1 METASP
7 ARPSIIPAILALL
20 VVFVF
25 GYLLYSDLNPTRTE
39 HTINPPI
46 EIIDPQELPPLTVIE
61 GNATPPNSE
70 KIIELEANV
79 FVENLSPTTHK
90 SVTVKEYQDQFVR
103 PNSLISLPSLEHRDT
118 TLQEL
123 ARDKN
128 IAADTPVTLNF
139 SIEERSQT
147 SLANLSNTIE
157 DHNETITIITTDGR
171 TLTASLAELLNRED
185 LVKNAEITLILLKQH
200 SVHTRFA
207 DIANIELSP
216 SQSLVAT
223 IEHGVQELSIN
234 DMIPDNAHDLDSLYY
249 LHRVTENDVQGLWGI
264 IQSGL
269 IDKFRQGLRLEGMS
283 QNKDLIQAVIPS
295 DADEKLSSGLSSFL
309 GKILDKKVDNSYIY
323 NIKTQG
329 VSFDARALHS
339 GQQLVIIRFS
349 PGELKQIYQFFSDK
363 RNQGTNTFAITD

>member
-200 SVHTRFA
+200 SVHTRFS

>member
-1 METASP
+1 METAAP
-7 ARPSIIPAILALL
+7 AKPSLVPAILALL
-20 VVFVF
+20 VVLLF

-61 GNATPPNSE
+61 GNTEAPNSE
-70 KIIELEANV
+70 KIIELEAKV

-90 SVTVKEYQDQFVR
+90 SVIVKEYQDQFVR
-103 PNSLISLPSLEHRDT
+103 PNSLISLPDLEHRNT

-147 SLANLSNTIE
+147 TLANLSNTIE

-200 SVHTRFA
+200 SVKTRFS

-234 DMIPDNAHDLDSLYY
+234 DMIPDNAQDPNSLYY
-249 LHRVTENDVQGLWGI
+249 LHSVTENDVQGLWGI
-264 IQSGL
+264 IQTGL
-269 IDKFRQGLRLEGMS
+269 IDKFRQGLRLEGIS

-349 PGELKQIYQFFSDK
+349 PDELKQIYQFFSDK
-363 RNQGTNTFAITD
+363 RNQGTNTFAITN

>member
-1 METASP
+1 METAYP
-7 ARPSIIPAILALL
+7 AKPSLIPAILALL
-20 VVFVF
+20 VVFLF

-46 EIIDPQELPPLTVIE
+46 EIIDPQELPPLTIIE
-61 GNATPPNSE
+61 DNTELANSE

-103 PNSLISLPSLEHRDT
+103 PNNLIALPDLEQRNT

-147 SLANLSNTIE
+147 TLANLSNTIE

-185 LVKNAEITLILLKQH
+185 LVKNAEITLVLLKQH
-200 SVHTRFA
+200 SVHTRFS

-234 DMIPDNAHDLDSLYY
+234 DMIPDNAQDLDSLYY

-269 IDKFRQGLRLEGMS
+269 IDKFRQGLRLEGVS

-349 PGELKQIYQFFSDK
+349 PSELKQIYQFFSDK

>member
-1 METASP
+1 METAAP
-7 ARPSIIPAILALL
+7 AKPSLVPAILALL
-20 VVFVF
+20 VVLLF

-61 GNATPPNSE
+61 GNTEAPNSE
-70 KIIELEANV
+70 KIIELEAKV

-90 SVTVKEYQDQFVR
+90 SVIVKEYQDQFVR
-103 PNSLISLPSLEHRDT
+103 PNSLISLPDLEHRNT

-147 SLANLSNTIE
+147 TLANLSNTIE

-185 LVKNAEITLILLKQH
+185 LVKNAEITLVLLKQH
-200 SVHTRFA
+200 SVHTRFS

-234 DMIPDNAHDLDSLYY
+234 DMIPDNAQDPNSLYY
-249 LHRVTENDVQGLWGI
+249 LHSVTENDVQGLWGI
-264 IQSGL
+264 IQTGL
-269 IDKFRQGLRLEGMS
+269 IDKFRQGLRLEGIS

-349 PGELKQIYQFFSDK
+349 PDELKQIYQFFSDK
-363 RNQGTNTFAITD
+363 RNQGTNTFAITN

>member
-1 METASP
+1 METAYP
-7 ARPSIIPAILALL
+7 AKPSIIPATLALL

-61 GNATPPNSE
+61 GHTEAPNSE
-70 KIIELEANV
+70 EIIELEAKV

-90 SVTVKEYQDQFVR
+90 SVTVKEYQDRFVR
-103 PNSLISLPSLEHRDT
+103 PNSLIALPDLEQRNT

-128 IAADTPVTLNF
+128 IAAETPVTLNF

-147 SLANLSNTIE
+147 TLANLSNTIE
-157 DHNETITIITTDGR
+157 DHNETITIITADGR

-185 LVKNAEITLILLKQH
+185 LVKNAEITLVLLKQH

-207 DIANIELSP
+207 DIANIELPP

-223 IEHGVQELSIN
+223 IKHSVQELSIN
-234 DMIPDNAHDLDSLYY
+234 DMIPDDAHDPDSLYY

-264 IQSGL
+264 IQTGL
-269 IDKFRQGLRLEGMS
+269 IDKFRQGLRLEGVS
-283 QNKDLIQAVIPS
+283 PNKELIQAVIPS

-309 GKILDKKVDNSYIY
+309 GKILDNKVDNSYIY

-329 VSFDARALHS
+329 VGFDARALQS
-339 GQQLVIIRFS
+339 GQQLVIIQFS
-349 PGELKQIYQFFSDK
+349 PDELKQIYQFFSDK
-363 RNQGTNTFAITD
+363 RNQGTETFAITD

>member
-1 METASP
+1 METAYP
-7 ARPSIIPAILALL
+7 AKPSLIPAILALL
-20 VVFVF
+20 VVLLF

-46 EIIDPQELPPLTVIE
+46 EIIDPQELPPLTIIE
-61 GNATPPNSE
+61 DNTELANSE

-79 FVENLSPTTHK
+79 FVENLSPTTDK

-103 PNSLISLPSLEHRDT
+103 PNNLIALPDLEQRNT

-147 SLANLSNTIE
+147 TLANLSNTIE

-185 LVKNAEITLILLKQH
+185 LVKNAEITLVLLKQH
-200 SVHTRFA
+200 SVHTRFS

-223 IEHGVQELSIN
+223 IKHSVQELSIN
-234 DMIPDNAHDLDSLYY
+234 DMIPDDAHDPDSLYY

-264 IQSGL
+264 IQTGL
-269 IDKFRQGLRLEGMS
+269 IDKFRQGLRLEGVS
-283 QNKDLIQAVIPS
+283 PNKELIQAVIPS

-309 GKILDKKVDNSYIY
+309 GKILDNKVDNSYIY

-329 VSFDARALHS
+329 VGFDARALQS
-339 GQQLVIIRFS
+339 GQQLVIIQFS
-349 PGELKQIYQFFSDK
+349 PDELKQIYQFFSDK
-363 RNQGTNTFAITD
+363 RNQGTETFAITD

>member
-1 METASP
+1 METAAP
-7 ARPSIIPAILALL
+7 AKPSLVPAILALL
-20 VVFVF
+20 VVLLF

-61 GNATPPNSE
+61 GNTEAPNSE
-70 KIIELEANV
+70 KIIELEAKV

-90 SVTVKEYQDQFVR
+90 SVIVKEYQDQFVR
-103 PNSLISLPSLEHRDT
+103 PNSLISLPDLEHRNT

-147 SLANLSNTIE
+147 TLANLSNTIE

-185 LVKNAEITLILLKQH
+185 LVKNAEITLVLLKQH
-200 SVHTRFA
+200 SVKTRFS

-234 DMIPDNAHDLDSLYY
+234 DMIPDNAQDPNSLYY
-249 LHRVTENDVQGLWGI
+249 LHSVTENDVQGLWGI
-264 IQSGL
+264 IQTGL
-269 IDKFRQGLRLEGMS
+269 IDKFRQGLRLEGIS

-349 PGELKQIYQFFSDK
+349 PDELKQIYQFFSDK
-363 RNQGTNTFAITD
+363 RNQGTNTFAITN

>member
-1 METASP
+1 METAAP
-7 ARPSIIPAILALL
+7 AKPSLVPAILALL
-20 VVFVF
+20 VVLLF

-61 GNATPPNSE
+61 GNTEAPNSE
-70 KIIELEANV
+70 KIIELEAKV

-90 SVTVKEYQDQFVR
+90 SVIVKEYQDQFVR
-103 PNSLISLPSLEHRDT
+103 PNSLISLPDLEHRNT

-147 SLANLSNTIE
+147 TLANLSNTIE

-200 SVHTRFA
+200 SVKTRFS

-234 DMIPDNAHDLDSLYY
+234 DMIPDNAQDPNSLYY
-249 LHRVTENDVQGLWGI
+249 LHSVTENDVQGLWGI
-264 IQSGL
+264 IQTGL
-269 IDKFRQGLRLEGMS
+269 IDKFRQGLRLEGIS

-309 GKILDKKVDNSYIY
+309 GKVLDKKVDNSYIY

-349 PGELKQIYQFFSDK
+349 PDELKQIYQFFSDK
-363 RNQGTNTFAITD
+363 RNQGTNTFAITN

>member
-1 METASP
+1 METAYP
-7 ARPSIIPAILALL
+7 AKPSLIPAILALL
-20 VVFVF
+20 VVLLF

-46 EIIDPQELPPLTVIE
+46 EIIDPQELPPLTIIE
-61 GNATPPNSE
+61 DNTELANSE

-103 PNSLISLPSLEHRDT
+103 PNNLIALPDLEQRNT

-147 SLANLSNTIE
+147 TLANLSNTIE

-185 LVKNAEITLILLKQH
+185 LVKNAEITLVLLKQH
-200 SVHTRFA
+200 SVHTRFS

-234 DMIPDNAHDLDSLYY
+234 DMIPDNAQDLDSLYY

-269 IDKFRQGLRLEGMS
+269 IDKFRQGLRLEGVS

-349 PGELKQIYQFFSDK
+349 PSELKQIYQFFSDK

>member
-1 METASP
+1 METAYP
-7 ARPSIIPAILALL
+7 AKPSLIPAILALL
-20 VVFVF
+20 VVFLF

-46 EIIDPQELPPLTVIE
+46 EIIDPQELPPLTIIE
-61 GNATPPNSE
+61 DNTELANSE

-103 PNSLISLPSLEHRDT
+103 PNNLIALPDLEQRNT

-147 SLANLSNTIE
+147 TLANLSNTIE

-185 LVKNAEITLILLKQH
+185 LVKNAEITLVLLKQH
-200 SVHTRFA
+200 SVHTRFS

-223 IEHGVQELSIN
+223 IKHSVQELSIN
-234 DMIPDNAHDLDSLYY
+234 DMIPDDAHDPDSLYY

-264 IQSGL
+264 IQTGL
-269 IDKFRQGLRLEGMS
+269 IDKFRQGLRLEGVS
-283 QNKDLIQAVIPS
+283 PNKELIQAVIPS

-309 GKILDKKVDNSYIY
+309 GKILDNKVDNSYIY

-329 VSFDARALHS
+329 VGFDARALQS
-339 GQQLVIIRFS
+339 GQQLVIIQFS
-349 PGELKQIYQFFSDK
+349 PDELKQIYQFFSDK
-363 RNQGTNTFAITD
+363 RNQGTETFAITD